1 MDPLHLP
8 NPPTVYLEGLQT
20 GYHKLDA
27 ARWDP
32 LLVKTILENGD
43 FTYAPVTHEGT
54 DMPAGKIKGEAS
66 SRYHY

>member
-1 MDPLHLP
+1 MDPLHIS
-8 NPPTVYLEGLQT
+8 NPPTVYLEGLQA

-43 FTYAPVTHEGT
+43 STYAPVTHEGT

>member
-1 MDPLHLP
+1 
-8 NPPTVYLEGLQT
+8 
-20 GYHKLDA
+20 
-27 ARWDP
+27 
-32 LLVKTILENGD
+32 LENGD